1 MKDIKIKQTNI
12 VVEKKIQ
19 KDIFFYESILDNVD
33 TKSFIKEIE
42 LGINSKDNMNHRT
55 NVHGQMTSWNYFD
68 KNVHLNEILSFCLDH
83 FKLDSKMP
91 NSYLADSWG
100 IKMKKNCFTRP
111 HDHGEAT
118 LSGIIYLNTM
128 KNSYVEFPELDFK
141 TKIIKNK
148 IILFSGNLTHQT
160 KRITNNNIK
169 YALSFNFRR
178 NRNW

>member
-1 MKDIKIKQTNI
+1 
-12 VVEKKIQ
+12 
-19 KDIFFYESILDNVD
+19 
-33 TKSFIKEIE
+33 
-42 LGINSKDNMNHRT
+42 
-55 NVHGQMTSWNYFD
+55 
-68 KNVHLNEILSFCLDH
+68 
-83 FKLDSKMP
+83 
-91 NSYLADSWG
+91 
-100 IKMKKNCFTRP
+100 
-111 HDHGEAT
+111 
-118 LSGIIYLNTM
+118 M